1 MKALVR
7 EVMAVV
13 MGIALMSFVISCAS
27 TGSPSKE
34 TAATPETKGFLQGY
48 YQNLEPGPEGGAKM
62 RWLKPGV
69 DFGKY
74 SKIMLDSVIFYFA
87 DGSENKGIEPN
98 EMKELADKCNQ
109 QIFDALNDTYPIV
122 AEPGPDVVRIRFAI
136 TDLKQS
142 SPGLSTVTTILP
154 VGLAIS
160 AVKKGA
166 GGSWTGSGATSAEF
180 MALDSMTNEVI
191 AVGQDDKKAGFDERF
206 SKWGSAEAAFGFWA
220 ERIKLFMD
228 NVRGQGVKQ

>member
-7 EVMAVV
+7 KVMAMV
-13 MGIALMSFVISCAS
+13 MGIALMSFVVSCAS

-34 TAATPETKGFLQGY
+34 SAATPETKGFLQGY

-69 DFGKY
+69 DFGTY
-74 SKIMLDSVIFYFA
+74 SKVMLDSVVFYFA
-87 DGSENKGIEPN
+87 EGSENKGIDAN

-109 QIFDALNDTYPIV
+109 QIFDAFNDTYPVV

-142 SPGLSTVTTILP
+142 SPGLSAVTTIVP

-191 AVGQDDKKAGFDERF
+191 AVGQDDKKAGFNERF
-206 SKWGSAEAAFGFWA
+206 SKWGSAEEAFGFWA
-220 ERIKLFMD
+220 EKIKLFMD
-228 NVRGQGVKQ
+228 NARGQGVK

>member
-1 MKALVR
+1 MVL
-7 EVMAVV
+7 
-13 MGIALMSFVISCAS
+13 GIALASFVISCAS

-34 TAATPETKGFLQGY
+34 TAVTPETEGFLQGY

-69 DFGKY
+69 DFGTYK
-74 SKIMLDSVIFYFA
+74 KVMLDSVIFYFA

-109 QIFDALNDTYPIV
+109 QVYEALNATYPVV
-122 AEPGPDVVRIRFAI
+122 ADPGPDVIRIRFAI

-142 SPGLSTVTTILP
+142 SPGLSAVTTVVP

-191 AVGQDDKKAGFDERF
+191 AVAQGDKKAGFDERF
-206 SKWGSAEAAFGFWA
+206 SKWGSAEDAFGFWG
-220 ERIKLFMD
+220 ERIKLFLDSARDQSM
-228 NVRGQGVKQ
+228 KQ